1 MPTLQLDYLREIC
14 RDVGSCTAV
23 GTATSADSGI
33 SYQAWVA
40 ARHASLACM
49 TDSRCRDELPL
60 LHQPCQAAS
69 PFLPLTN
76 KGAPRLPLN
85 ITIAH

>member
-14 RDVGSCTAV
+14 RVVGSYAAV
-23 GTATSADSGI
+23 GTATSADISY
-33 SYQAWVA
+33 SYQALGP

-69 PFLPLTN
+69 PFLPLSN
-76 KGAPRLPLN
+76 KGAPRVPLN